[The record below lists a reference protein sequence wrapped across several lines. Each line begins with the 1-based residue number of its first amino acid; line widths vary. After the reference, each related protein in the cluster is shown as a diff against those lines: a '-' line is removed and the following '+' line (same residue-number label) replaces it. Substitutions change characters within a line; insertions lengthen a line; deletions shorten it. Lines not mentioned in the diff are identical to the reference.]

1 MCSFDS
7 TVRSP
12 DSEENVGANP
22 PSAEFIEEQR
32 DAVLD
37 LAEKADID
45 VWKGFPMP
53 FPPMVYLA
61 EDASPADLVSQ
72 ARGAGASPIYME
84 YNEGESGAAIL
95 LAAYIRNGIA
105 HTLFVATTKG
115 AQTRWRS
122 YLGGAFNELVSREE
136 ALGTETEDDSDWEL
150 SWSEK
155 EYRQLPDEHRNLVDE
170 IVADPTYDPWDR
182 KDDALRDHTS
192 QLSIDDYREIEK
204 VARSQFHLKVG
215 DELERQ
221 AGSKSVEI
229 IQSSEFSPFL
239 DEGEL
244 AKLVE
249 QHTAGNDARLRSR
262 VVREIRSRSWELMDA
277 AQEGL
282 VREADSLLDSLDA
295 KTRDTF
301 GFTARNKRKEAIL
314 GDLLP
319 DDRSH
324 REREEL
330 LRLIVRQEDE
340 RFARQRERRFATV
353 ARRFLA
359 EGKAKSRTASN
370 LGISTNVLDR
380 LLREWPD
387 DIDLDEED
395 YLRRINVT

>member
-37 LAEKADID
+37 LAKKADID

-192 QLSIDDYREIEK
+192 QLSIDDDREIEK

-239 DEGEL
+239 DEG
-244 AKLVE
+244 
-249 QHTAGNDARLRSR
+249 R
-262 VVREIRSRSWELMDA
+262 VGQA
-277 AQEGL
+277 C
-282 VREADSLLDSLDA
+282 
-295 KTRDTF
+295 
-301 GFTARNKRKEAIL
+301 
-314 GDLLP
+314 
-319 DDRSH
+319 
-324 REREEL
+324 
-330 LRLIVRQEDE
+330 
-340 RFARQRERRFATV
+340 
-353 ARRFLA
+353 
-359 EGKAKSRTASN
+359 
-370 LGISTNVLDR
+370 
-380 LLREWPD
+380 
-387 DIDLDEED
+387 
-395 YLRRINVT
+395 